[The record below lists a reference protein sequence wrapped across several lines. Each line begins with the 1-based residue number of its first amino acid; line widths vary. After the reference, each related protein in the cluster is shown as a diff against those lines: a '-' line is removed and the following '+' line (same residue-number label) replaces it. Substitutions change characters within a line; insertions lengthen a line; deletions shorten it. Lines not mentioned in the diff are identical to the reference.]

1 MLAGNEQYGM
11 DWSCYMGKGKA
22 KDKMLVRDLNQQ
34 VMFCYFLV
42 GMAVRMVKR
51 NFVVNPSSWDHDVAD
66 IIWSLVLDLHKL
78 SCALAGHSDF
88 DILSFLTRVLILSKK
103 YINWERRN

>member
-1 MLAGNEQYGM
+1 
-11 DWSCYMGKGKA
+11 MGKGKA
-22 KDKMLVRDLNQQ
+22 KDKMLVPDLNQQ

-66 IIWSLVLDLHKL
+66 II
-78 SCALAGHSDF
+78 
-88 DILSFLTRVLILSKK
+88 
-103 YINWERRN
+103 